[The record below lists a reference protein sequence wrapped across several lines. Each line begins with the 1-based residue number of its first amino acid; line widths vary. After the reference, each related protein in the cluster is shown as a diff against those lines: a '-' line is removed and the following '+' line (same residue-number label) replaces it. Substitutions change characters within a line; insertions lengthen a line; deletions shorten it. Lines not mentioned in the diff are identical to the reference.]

1 MFRPRGGVGSPY
13 AWLHA
18 LMERVVVRDVVRRAV
33 VGFLLGGCLIFAQ
46 SNAFA
51 TQSVSLAWDPSPD
64 TNVVGYKVY
73 YGVASRTYT
82 NIVDVGDVTNTT
94 ISGLVE
100 GTTYYFAVTAY
111 NILGMESDF
120 SAEVSYTVPVSTGT
134 GNQPPT
140 LNPIAN
146 LTINENAGLQTVNLT
161 GITSGS
167 SNEVQTLTVTA
178 ISSNIGLIPNPTV
191 NYTSPGTNGT
201 LTFTP
206 VANANGSATIT
217 VTVNDGGASNNIVT
231 QTFTVTVNAVNQP
244 PTLNAISNLTI
255 NENAGLQTVNLT
267 GVSSGAANQSQAL
280 TVTAVSSNTRLIPNP
295 TVNYTSP
302 NTSGTLTF
310 TPVANA
316 NGSATVT
323 VTVNNGGASNNIVT
337 QTFTVTVNGVN
348 QAPTLNAISNLTINE
363 NAGLQT
369 VNLTGISSGAANQSQ
384 ALTVTAVSSNTG
396 LIPNPTVNYT
406 SPNTNGTLTFTP
418 VATANGS
425 ATVTVT
431 VNNGGASNNIVT
443 QTFTVTVNGVNQAP
457 TLNAISNLT
466 INENAGLQT
475 VNLTGISSGATNEFQ
490 TLTITAASSNTGLI
504 PNPTVNYTSP
514 GTNGTLTFRPVVNVS
529 GSATITV
536 TVNDGGASNNTVS
549 QPFTVTVNSPPTITS
564 IANQTIATNAS
575 TGPIPFIIGDA
586 ETAAA
591 SLTLSAASSATTLIP
606 ANRIS
611 FGGSASNRTVTLT
624 PLANQSG
631 TGNITITV
639 SDGMATASTTFQLS
653 VLGHPAPPAG
663 LIITTNGN
671 GTVTPNLNSQKLT
684 VGKTYTVTAAPAAGQ
699 VFAGWTGSYV
709 SSNPRLTFLMASNLA
724 LQANFIPSPWIATA
738 GTYSGL
744 FYENDQVRLYRSGFF
759 KVSSTPG
766 GAYSGYLQLGAQRY
780 SFSGKLGLQRQ
791 MAKSILRGKNSPLGL
806 NLQIGD
812 TNQSDQIFGQVT
824 NELWAATLLGD
835 RAVFNSRTNP
845 APFRGK
851 YTLLVPGQSGDMSTP
866 AGNGFGTVYVGP
878 AGTAL
883 FAGRLADGAMVSQ
896 GAQVSKN
903 GLWPLYAP
911 LYLGNGSLLSW
922 LAFTN
927 QAGSDLNGSLS
938 WIRSSNPKAHY
949 YPGGFTNDFNINAV
963 GSAYLPPVRTNILD
977 LADAQLEFSGGDLAN
992 SFTNF
997 LTLGLNSTVKS
1008 GSNHLA
1014 MTFVLSAGTY
1024 YGTVKDPSSGK
1035 TWPFR
1040 GAVLQKMN
1048 AGYGYL
1054 LGTNQ
1059 SSSVVFEP

>member
-1 MFRPRGGVGSPY
+1 
-13 AWLHA
+13 
-18 LMERVVVRDVVRRAV
+18 
-33 VGFLLGGCLIFAQ
+33 
-46 SNAFA
+46 
-51 TQSVSLAWDPSPD
+51 
-64 TNVVGYKVY
+64 VGYKVY

-111 NILGMESDF
+111 NILGMESDY

-140 LNPIAN
+140 LNTISG

-178 ISSNIGLIPNPTV
+178 VSSNTGLIPNPTV

-369 VNLTGISSGAANQSQ
+369 VNLTGISSGA
-384 ALTVTAVSSNTG
+384 
-396 LIPNPTVNYT
+396 
-406 SPNTNGTLTFTP
+406 
-418 VATANGS
+418 
-425 ATVTVT
+425 
-431 VNNGGASNNIVT
+431 
-443 QTFTVTVNGVNQAP
+443 
-457 TLNAISNLT
+457 
-466 INENAGLQT
+466 
-475 VNLTGISSGATNEFQ
+475 TNEFQ

-549 QPFTVTVNSPPTITS
+549 QTFTVTVNSPPTITS

-611 FGGSASNRTVTLT
+611 FGGSGSNRTVTLT

-653 VLGHPAPPAG
+653 VLGQPAPPAG

-684 VGKTYTVTAAPAAGQ
+684 LGKTYTVTAAPAAGQ

-709 SSNPRLTFLMASNLA
+709 SSNPRLTFLMASNLV

-744 FYENDQVRLYRSGFF
+744 FYDYENDQVRLYRSGFF

-835 RAVFNSRTNP
+835 RAVFNTRTNP
-845 APFRGK
+845 APFQGK

-878 AGTAL
+878 SGTAL
-883 FAGRLADGAMVSQ
+883 FAGRLADGTVVSQ

-903 GLWPLYAP
+903 GLWPLYAS

-977 LADAQLEFSGGDLAN
+977 LAAAQLEFSGGDLAN